1 MHLLAVLSLLSF
13 QTPPEPTVTVLDNGL
28 IVITQELHYAPVVA
42 SAVAYRVGARNE
54 SDGIRGISHFVEHMM
69 FKGTPDMP
77 KARFWQMVQRD
88 GGWANGWTSNDMTV
102 YFLVLPS
109 SRLED
114 ALRIES
120 DRMAN
125 TLFDSAEAVS
135 ERNVIAEERR
145 MGSTDD
151 PDGTLYEALS
161 RTAFAVHP
169 YRHPVIGYDGD
180 IMNFDRESGLDYYR
194 EFYSPSNAVLTIVGD
209 FETDQVLA
217 LVEES
222 FGYIPAGSRA
232 AGPSEVEPPQSS
244 RRTVEVQ
251 HSSNLS
257 RFAMAFHTP
266 AGDDPDSPLIGMLC
280 TMLSGGR
287 ASRLEA
293 ALVQSGLASD
303 AYAWNEAGMDPG
315 LLVIGATLMPGVEPA
330 QVEQVI
336 WQQIDSLC
344 TVPVTEDDMQSLRD
358 RARAG
363 MIMQNSSPL
372 GLCLMYATDQ
382 AAYDDPL
389 ISRSQLSIIESATA
403 DDLVRTADRYLARGT
418 ETAAILT
425 PTGGQGFG
433 GTRERQALPVDMEA
447 PTAIDYSGLDIPEE
461 MLEAP
466 TTSIS
471 DGIDSLRLGNGL
483 MVIVKEDHTFPLA
496 SISFAIPMGALRSDP
511 AQAGIEELTAS
522 VMMHGTGEYP
532 YAEFHERLESRGSS
546 LRFRSDLE
554 YSNGSVTVLSENT
567 ALALE
572 VISDLLMRPAFR
584 ADDFE
589 TVREEAMAGVSQ
601 NHESV
606 FALGGEN
613 LSRLILQDPA
623 QARVPTEEILSSITL
638 QQSMDFW
645 RACCRP
651 EGSVVVVVG
660 DVDAQ
665 AVFSLMQDFFGAW
678 ANPAEPV
685 PDLASPDFSPMPGD
699 TLVETMQGRAQA
711 GVFIGTP
718 GPGYG
723 SGDLVAFSTMNGILG
738 SGIGSRLGHFVR
750 DDQGLAY
757 AVGSYLMAVRDRG
770 VFTAYL
776 ATRVDFAS
784 QAISS
789 VIGECARIAVDE
801 VDPIELRLEQASS
814 AAGHALSFMSYDGQA
829 SQLRSF
835 YMQGRPLDWDRTSV
849 AQTLELTPGD
859 IRDVAARYLGT
870 GRWFVSVAGGLDENL
885 QPLSGGGM

>member
-13 QTPPEPTVTVLDNGL
+13 QAPPEPTVTVLDNGL
-28 IVITQELHYAPVVA
+28 TVITQELHYAPVVA

-114 ALRIES
+114 ALSIES

-151 PDGTLYEALS
+151 PDGTLYEALA
-161 RTAFAVHP
+161 RTAFDVHP
-169 YRHPVIGYDGD
+169 YRHPVVGYDED
-180 IMNFDRESGLDYYR
+180 IMNFSRESGLDYYR

-217 LVEES
+217 MVEQS
-222 FGYIPAGSRA
+222 FGAIPAGTRA
-232 AGPSEVEPPQSS
+232 SGPSEVEPAQTS

-315 LLVIGATLMPGVEPA
+315 LLVIGATLMPGVEPSR
-330 QVEQVI
+330 VEEIV
-336 WQQIDSLC
+336 WAEIDSLC
-344 TVPVTEDDMQSLRD
+344 TVPLSTEDMQSLRD

-389 ISRSQLSIIESATA
+389 ISLGQLSIIESATPE
-403 DDLVRTADRYLARGT
+403 DLMRTATSYLARGR
-418 ETAAILT
+418 ETVAILT
-425 PTGGQGFG
+425 PTGGSGFG
-433 GTRERQALPVDMEA
+433 EARERQALPVDMEA

-466 TTSIS
+466 TTSVS
-471 DGIDSLRLGNGL
+471 DGIDSLTLGNGL
-483 MVIVKEDHTFPLA
+483 LVIVKEDHTFPLTA
-496 SISFAIPMGALRSDP
+496 ISFAVPMGTFRSDP
-511 AQAGIEELTAS
+511 AAAGIEQLTAS
-522 VMMHGTGEYP
+522 LMMHGTEQYP
-532 YAEFHERLESRGSS
+532 YAEFHDRLESVGSS
-546 LRFRSDLE
+546 LRFRSGVE
-554 YSNGSVTVLSENT
+554 TSGGTVSVLSENT
-567 ALALE
+567 GLALQ
-572 VISDLLMRPAFR
+572 VISDLLTRPAFR

-589 TVREEAMAGVSQ
+589 TVREEEIAGVAQ
-601 NHESV
+601 EHESA
-606 FALGGEN
+606 FSLGREN
-613 LSRLILQDPA
+613 LSQLMAEDPA
-623 QARVPTEEILSSITL
+623 QARVPTEETLSSITL
-638 QQSMDFW
+638 QQSIDFW
-645 RACCRP
+645 KECCRP
-651 EGSVVVVVG
+651 EGSVIVVIG
-660 DVDAQ
+660 DVDPQ
-665 AVFSLMQDFFGAW
+665 QVFSTVEDLFGSW
-678 ANPAEPV
+678 ENPGAPL
-685 PDLASPDFSPMPGD
+685 PALASPEFSPLPGD

-718 GPGYG
+718 GPDYM
-723 SGDLVAFSTMNGILG
+723 SEDFVAFSTMNGILG

-757 AVGSYLMAVRDRG
+757 AVGSFHYSTRDFG
-770 VFTAYL
+770 VFCAYL

-784 QAISS
+784 QAIES
-789 VIGECARIAVDE
+789 VIGECERIASQE
-801 VDPIELRLEQASS
+801 VDPIELKLEQASS
-814 AAGHALSFMSYDGQA
+814 AAGHALSFMSYDAQA
-829 SQLRSF
+829 SRLSSC
-835 YMQGRPLDWDRTSV
+835 YMEGRPLDWDRISV
-849 AQTLELTPGD
+849 EKTLELTSAD
-859 IRDVAARYLGT
+859 ILDVAARYLGT
-870 GRWFVSVAGGLDENL
+870 GRWFVSVAGGLDADL